1 MCSAAD
7 PGEEAGVEEEQQMGD
22 AILMT
27 EVAREMCNEPQV
39 TDEGGSKEQNP
50 SKSLGINI
58 DMVAI
63 CYIVQRPCN
72 W

>member
-1 MCSAAD
+1 MGLAVKRCHGAAD

-50 SKSLGINI
+50 SKESGH
-58 DMVAI
+58 
-63 CYIVQRPCN
+63 QH
-72 W
+72 